1 MAAVPAYDSAAM
13 HAPLP
18 ERVDV
23 ERAVA
28 TGRVY
33 AGSLPLSAF
42 ARLAGL
48 LADTRGE
55 VRFELRFGRNPI
67 GQRMATLQAD
77 TALPLVCQAT
87 LDRFELPVRVD
98 ARLGMIANE
107 ADEAGLPE
115 GYEAVLMDAGL
126 VDPLALVE
134 DELILAVPVIAR
146 KPGAEL
152 LHPAPAPE
160 GEDDRP
166 HPFAA
171 LANLRRE
178 P

>member
-1 MAAVPAYDSAAM
+1 M

-28 TGRVY
+28 TGREY
-33 AGSLPLSAF
+33 SGCLPLAAF
-42 ARLAGL
+42 ARLGGM

-55 VRFELRFGRNPI
+55 VRFGLRFGRNAI
-67 GQRMATLQAD
+67 GQRMATLQAE

-87 LDRFELPVRVD
+87 LERFELPVQVHT
-98 ARLGMIANE
+98 RLGLIADE

-115 GYEAVLMDAGL
+115 GYEAALMDQGL

-134 DELILAVPVIAR
+134 DELILAVPVIPR
-146 KPGAEL
+146 RPGTEVL
-152 LHPAPAPE
+152 DPAPAPE
-160 GEDDRP
+160 GEEGRP

-171 LANLRRE
+171 LAGLKRDSR
-178 P
+178 